1 MKRNPSFIGLKLHRI
16 HKQTTQEKY
25 FMKRRFLL
33 SLFLIVFLLYPGNS
47 QSRQKVKAPN
57 FSLKSYDGK
66 IVELDKLKGKVVV
79 LNFWATWCPPCRA
92 EIPDFI
98 SVYDAYKSK
107 GLEIIGIALDEDGW
121 SKVNPFVEKNKMN
134 YPIVL
139 GTMEVVKLY
148 GGIEGIP
155 TTFIVDKD
163 GNFAGMQVG
172 MLSKE
177 ALVQKVNSLLPAPPT
192 VKKKAS
198 ERPARTAQRA
208 NVEAKLSTDKVQAG
222 SSAQVALQLKIEK
235 DWHVN
240 SHTPTFDYL
249 IGTTFEL
256 QSQEGVILS
265 DVQYPKGNLV
275 SLSFADQP
283 IDVYEGTITIFASLK
298 ISSKLNPGI
307 DTINGSV
314 TVQACNNQLCLPP
327 SILHVTI
334 PLQIAEVGE
343 TVTQLHQD
351 LFAGYKPMESVPAET
366 KNDIAAMFQSKG
378 SLVTFLAIFLIGLA
392 LNLTPCVYPM
402 LSVTVSLFGSQ
413 AETKF
418 LRVFLKA
425 LVYVLGIATMYSV
438 LGVIAALGGG
448 LFGSWLQRP
457 WMLGSIAALLFALA
471 LSSFGLY
478 QLQMPYWLTSKLG
491 GTSGSGFIAMYLS
504 GLVVGVFA
512 APCVGPPV
520 IALLT
525 FVAAKGSA
533 PFGFWA
539 FFTLS
544 LGLGFPY
551 LILGTF
557 SGLLKKIP
565 RSGSWLVWVEHIFG
579 VLLTGAAL
587 FYLSLAVTPKL
598 AIYVIPM
605 TLAAGGIYLGFIDTS
620 GKDKPA
626 LKRLQW
632 IFGILALVAGIVFAS
647 NLRNQGITW
656 ESYSETELLKAR
668 ESKIPAM
675 IDFYA
680 DWCIPCLEIDRK
692 TWTDKEVIVS
702 AKNIKKIKVDL
713 THFDSPES
721 EALRKK
727 FNISGVPTVIFIRAD
742 GTEADESRIVGF
754 VTPKEFLGKLK
765 QIL

>member
-1 MKRNPSFIGLKLHRI
+1 
-16 HKQTTQEKY
+16 
-25 FMKRRFLL
+25 MKRRFTL
-33 SLFLIVFLLYPGNS
+33 SLFLILFLFFPGNS
-47 QSRQKVKAPN
+47 QSLQKLKAPN

-66 IVELDKLKGKVVV
+66 IIELAALKGKVVV

-98 SVYDAYKSK
+98 KVYDAYKSK
-107 GLEIIGIALDEDGW
+107 GLEIIGISLDEDGW

-139 GTMEVVKLY
+139 GTMDVVRLY

-172 MLSKE
+172 LLSME
-177 ALVQKVNSLLPAPPT
+177 ALEQKVNSLLSVPPPL
-192 VKKKAS
+192 KKKAPVS
-198 ERPARTAQRA
+198 SSITAQQV
-208 NVEAKLSTDKVQAG
+208 NVGIKLSANKVQAG

-256 QSQEGVILS
+256 QSQEEIILS
-265 DVQYPKGNLV
+265 DIQYPKGNLV

-298 ISSKLNPGI
+298 ISDKLNPGI
-307 DTINGSV
+307 DTIKGSV

-327 SILHVTI
+327 STLNVNI
-334 PLQIAEVGE
+334 PLQIAGAGE
-343 TVTQLHQD
+343 TVTQLNKD
-351 LFAGYKPMESVPAET
+351 LFANYNPMEFVHVDT
-366 KNDIAAMFQSKG
+366 KNNIAAMFESKG
-378 SLVTFLAIFLIGLA
+378 SLLTFFAIFLIGLA

-402 LSVTVSLFGSQ
+402 LSVTVSLFSTQ

-418 LRVFLKA
+418 LRVFFKA
-425 LVYVLGIATMYSV
+425 LVYVLGVATMYSV

-448 LFGSWLQRP
+448 LFGSWLQSP
-457 WMLGSIAALLFALA
+457 WVLGSISALLFALA
-471 LSSFGLY
+471 LSSFGMY
-478 QLQMPYWLTSKLG
+478 QIQMPFWLTNKLG
-491 GTSGSGFIAMYLS
+491 GTTGSGFIAIYVS

-533 PFGFWA
+533 SFGFWA
-539 FFTLS
+539 FFTLA

-579 VLLTGAAL
+579 VILAGAAL
-587 FYLSLAVTPKL
+587 FYLSLAAAPKL
-598 AIYVIPM
+598 AIYVIPI
-605 TLAAGGIYLGFIDTS
+605 TLSTGGIYLGFIDKS
-620 GKDKPA
+620 GKDKPV
-626 LKRLQW
+626 LKRIQW
-632 IFGILALVAGIVFAS
+632 IFGILALAAGIVFGG
-647 NLRNQGITW
+647 NLRNQGMTW
-656 ESYSETELLKAR
+656 EAYSETALLKAQ
-668 ESKIPAM
+668 ESKIPVI

-680 DWCIPCLEIDRK
+680 DWCIPCLELDQK
-692 TWTDKEVIVS
+692 TWTDEEVIVS

-754 VTPKEFLGKLK
+754 ANPKEFLGKLK
-765 QIL
+765 QII